1 MKAGLLGPYEHALT
15 AMTPLNLLDTHG
27 RVLPLDVARFLAPV
41 NDADLSVVARC
52 RGPVLDV
59 GCGPGRFVSALAE
72 RGIPALGVDL
82 APTAVQLARGRGG
95 SALRRDVFARLP
107 GEGRWPTILL
117 VDGNIGLG
125 GDVLRLLGRLGKL
138 LAPGGQLLVETEP
151 HDCDEQLDVRFHQHG
166 RAIGEHFP
174 WARVGP
180 HDASRLA
187 VASGLQVV
195 DFWTTH
201 GRTFVELQ
209 LPVRGVA

>member
-1 MKAGLLGPYEHALT
+1 MKAGLLGPYERALT
-15 AMTPLNLLDTHG
+15 AMAPLNLLDTEG

-41 NDADLSVVARC
+41 NADDLTVVERC

-82 APTAVQLARGRGG
+82 APTAVRLTRGRGG

-125 GDVLRLLGRLGKL
+125 GDVPQLFTRLGKL
-138 LAPGGQLLVETEP
+138 LAPAGRLLVETEP
-151 HDCDEQLDVRFHQHG
+151 HDCDERLRVRFHQHG
-166 RAIGEHFP
+166 RAVGEPFP

-180 HDASRLA
+180 RDACRLA
-187 VASGLQVV
+187 TDAGLRVV

-201 GRTFVELQ
+201 SRAFVDLR
-209 LPVRGVA
+209 LPLRGVG

>member
-1 MKAGLLGPYEHALT
+1 MRAGLLGPYEHALV
-15 AMTPLNLLDTHG
+15 AMTPLNLLDSDG

-41 NDADLSVVARC
+41 NDADISVIERC

-72 RGIPALGVDL
+72 RGIPTLGVDL
-82 APTAVQLARGRGG
+82 APTAVRLARGRGG
-95 SALRRDVFARLP
+95 SALRRDVFSRLP

-117 VDGNIGLG
+117 VDGNVGLG
-125 GDVLRLLGRLGKL
+125 GDVSRLFARLGRL
-138 LAPGGQLLVETEP
+138 LAPGGRLLVETEP
-151 HDCDEQLDVRFHQHG
+151 HDCDERLHVRFHQHG
-166 RAIGEHFP
+166 QPIGEHFP

-180 HDASRLA
+180 RDACRLA
-187 VASGLQVV
+187 ADAGLRVV

-209 LPVRGVA
+209 LPGAA